1 MAQLS
6 RVIQR
11 IFGGTGGTT
20 NFGQIGSQ
28 AAGAPQ
34 TTKDLDTI
42 QSLSQF
48 GVGLTGISVNQGNT
62 ILPYIEDLNSLY
74 LLFSSQ
80 IGYLLQNGIP
90 EWLNDADQRYYATV
104 SFVTRNGNLYQAI
117 LGDDASNINAQRDPA
132 TETDW
137 WRLIRTPE
145 ERGILVGEI
154 THRMGNASAPTAT
167 FPRFCMTNFAGS
179 TALSTTNWPDLVP
192 YLRNQTAAYLED
204 QPGGTD
210 SYTGTVTGSSLV
222 LDDNAANNAIL
233 AALEED
239 RLAFGGSFTDWRT
252 VDINT
257 VTFDIASIDVGTR
270 TIGVLGTPSAGA
282 QEAIFYPHRIAG
294 STTTAR
300 VHSWVGRVLAGA
312 GSGEVISGLLRRD
325 RFQDWQLGIFNNAQ
339 TYYGLATSITELR
352 VNTTAAAGQQS
363 PAFTTD
369 GQGVADRM
377 RPFDNGTNGEP
388 RTGSDTHGP
397 DAGAHVYVHGGR
409 YIA

>member
-1 MAQLS
+1 MAQLT

-11 IFGGTGGTT
+11 IFGSTGATT

-28 AAGAPQ
+28 AAGTPQ
-34 TTKDLDTI
+34 TTKDLTTI
-42 QSLSQF
+42 QSLAQY

-80 IGYLLQNGIP
+80 LQYHFQNGIP
-90 EWLNDADQRYYATV
+90 EWLNDIDQRYYANV

-117 LGDDASNINAQRDPA
+117 LGDDGANINAQRDPA
-132 TETDW
+132 TETDR
-137 WRLIRTPE
+137 WRLLRTPE

-154 THRMGNASAPTAT
+154 THRIGNASAPSVT
-167 FPRFCMTNFAGS
+167 FPRFCMTNFSGS

-204 QPGGTD
+204 QVGGAD
-210 SYTGTVTGSSLV
+210 SYTGTVTGSDLV
-222 LDDNAANNAIL
+222 LDDNAANNAII

-239 RLAFGGSFTDWRT
+239 RLANGGSFTDWRT

-257 VTFDIASIDVGTR
+257 VTFAIAGIDVGTR
-270 TIGVLGTPSAGA
+270 TITVTGTPSAGS
-282 QEAIFYPHRIAG
+282 QEAQFYPHRIAG

-300 VHSWVGRVLAGA
+300 LHSWVGRVLAGA
-312 GSGEVISGLLRRD
+312 GAADVISGLLRRD
-325 RFQDWQLGIFNNAQ
+325 QMQGIEGEVSNAF
-339 TYYGLATSITELR
+339 
-352 VNTTAAAGQQS
+352 AGGGV
-363 PAFTTD
+363 FTTTT
-369 GQGVADRM
+369 GALTGSNSVT
-377 RPFDNGTNGEP
+377 RPNAGPGASNGTLTFDSGNSTSATYGAA
-388 RTGSDTHGP
+388 RAGTTTHGP
-397 DAGAHVYVHGGR
+397 DAGAHVYIHGGR